1 MKGQEHFS
9 VPSLSAYYSCSIQI
23 YFLKQRI
30 KLGLMNFTKKLSNH
44 NSTSLLY
51 FFCYYF
57 QGKYYFSPER
67 NMGVSHLHT
76 HDSTI

>member
-1 MKGQEHFS
+1 
-9 VPSLSAYYSCSIQI
+9 
-23 YFLKQRI
+23 
-30 KLGLMNFTKKLSNH
+30 MNFTKKLSNH